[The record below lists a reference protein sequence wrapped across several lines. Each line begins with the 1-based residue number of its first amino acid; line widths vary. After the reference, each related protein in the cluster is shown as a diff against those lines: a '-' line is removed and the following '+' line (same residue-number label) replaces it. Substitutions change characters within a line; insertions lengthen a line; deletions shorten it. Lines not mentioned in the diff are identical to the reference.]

1 MTPHPRP
8 ALGLGC
14 AAALVAGLAT
24 SLAFPPV
31 GAWPI
36 AFVGVAPLLLLL
48 RDRTVA
54 RGALLGFCF
63 GVGLFGATL
72 YWIFLFGALAWG
84 ALVGMS
90 AASIAV
96 FGALATL
103 IVRRDRPIWGAVAL
117 AAAWTALDWL
127 RGMWPLGGF
136 TWASLG
142 TSQVDD
148 RAILRL
154 ASVTGVWGVTFVV
167 VFANAAVA
175 VWIARRGR
183 GLARAALLV
192 AALAVVLAPALIP
205 LPTASGAP
213 VTIAVVQVDVR
224 VPDGTSPV
232 QEDVTVARRNIEE
245 YRTLAGQTPPPDLA
259 VWGEG
264 ALDPGALADAA
275 TVGTVRQAIAR
286 VHVPTTVGAVV
297 NDPDGT
303 QRTTVLAF
311 DASGTLVDRYDKVH
325 LVPFGEYVPW
335 RRYLSW
341 VSAIKQIPVDRTPGS
356 SVHTISQP
364 GLPSYGTPICFENA
378 FPGIERT
385 MAREGAQFFV
395 VPVNNA
401 SYGFTAAAEQHLE
414 MSRMRAVE
422 TGRWVVDA
430 AVSGI
435 SAFIGT
441 DGQVVNNTQLF
452 VPGIL
457 RGQVVPSTAWTLY
470 VRYGDWFP
478 VVCVVI
484 VAMSFLFAPSRRT
497 SHPEPASLPFPL
509 RGLAVLPTYDERGT
523 IEQAVRGVLAVDGI
537 DVLVVDD
544 SSPDGTGEL
553 VAEIAAQEPRVRLL
567 ERPAKSGLASAYLE
581 GFRTAIVG
589 GYDVAIEMDSDL
601 SHDPTELPVLLA
613 AAEHHDLVVGSRYI
627 AGGSVTDWSRSRVA
641 LSRGGNAYARFMLG
655 LPIHDATSGY
665 RVYRRDLLDALLR
678 DPFASDGYGFQI
690 ELVSRAH
697 RLGYDVGE
705 APITFRERVYGESKI
720 SRSIVAEALW
730 TVTKWGLDLRF
741 HARQQA

>member
-1 MTPHPRP
+1 VSPHPRP

-48 RDRTVA
+48 RDRTVP

-84 ALVGMS
+84 ALVAMS

-96 FGALATL
+96 FGAVATL
-103 IVRRDRPIWGAVAL
+103 IVRRARPIWGAVAL
-117 AAAWTALDWL
+117 AAAWTAIDWL

-136 TWASLG
+136 TWANLG

-175 VWIARRGR
+175 AWFARRGR
-183 GLARAALLV
+183 GVARIALV
-192 AALAVVLAPALIP
+192 AAALAAILAPALIP
-205 LPTASGAP
+205 LPAATGAP

-224 VPDGTSPV
+224 VPDGMSPV
-232 QEDVTVARRNIEE
+232 QEDITVARRNVEE

-264 ALDPGALADAA
+264 ALDPGALADPA
-275 TVGTVRQAIAR
+275 TVATVRRAIAQ

-341 VSAIKQIPVDRTPGS
+341 ISAIKQIPVDRTPGS

-378 FPGIERT
+378 FPDIERT
-385 MAREGAQFFV
+385 MARQGAQFFV

-435 SAFIGT
+435 SAFVGI

-457 RGQVVPSTAWTLY
+457 RGQVFPSTSWTLY

-484 VAMSFLFAPSRRT
+484 VAMSFLFAPRRRT
-497 SHPEPASLPFPL
+497 SHPLPGALPVPL
-509 RGLAVLPTYDERGT
+509 RGLAVMPTYDERGT
-523 IEQAVRGVLAVDGI
+523 IEQAIHGVLAVEGI

-553 VAEIAAQEPRVRLL
+553 VAEIASREPRVRLL
-567 ERPAKSGLASAYLE
+567 ERPAKSGLAGAYLE
-581 GFRTAIVG
+581 GFRTAIAD
-589 GYDVAIEMDSDL
+589 GYDLAIEMDSDL
-601 SHDPTELPVLLA
+601 SHDPAELPVLLA
-613 AAEHHDLVVGSRYI
+613 EAERHDLVVGSRYI
-627 AGGSVTDWSRSRVA
+627 SGGSVTDWSRSRVA

-655 LPIHDATSGY
+655 LPIRDATSGY
-665 RVYRRDLLDALLR
+665 RVYRRDLLEALLG

-720 SRSIVAEALW
+720 SRAIVAEALW
-730 TVTKWGLDLRF
+730 KVTQWGWDLRF
-741 HARQQA
+741 HTKQPA